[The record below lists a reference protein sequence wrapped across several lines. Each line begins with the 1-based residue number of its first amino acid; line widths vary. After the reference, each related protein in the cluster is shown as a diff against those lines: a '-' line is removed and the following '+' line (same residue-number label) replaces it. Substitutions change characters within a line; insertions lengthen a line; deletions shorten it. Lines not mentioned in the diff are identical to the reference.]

1 VIAVDGMGVSRGEN
15 LSIAWEVT
23 DMDLTKQREKADDAR
38 EFEQQVLQ
46 MVLMD

>member
-1 VIAVDGMGVSRGEN
+1 MGVSRGEN
-15 LSIAWEVT
+15 LSNAWEVT
-23 DMDLTKQREKADDAR
+23 DMDLNEQREYAEDAR